1 MNPVSMES
9 EADDNRLQELQK
21 LIHDRTYL
29 KNAIERIAV
38 VLSRQLVENRND
50 GRFNASVVIR

>member
-1 MNPVSMES
+1 MSPVPVES

-21 LIHDRTYL
+21 LIHDRAYL

-38 VLSRQLVENRND
+38 VLSRQLVENHND